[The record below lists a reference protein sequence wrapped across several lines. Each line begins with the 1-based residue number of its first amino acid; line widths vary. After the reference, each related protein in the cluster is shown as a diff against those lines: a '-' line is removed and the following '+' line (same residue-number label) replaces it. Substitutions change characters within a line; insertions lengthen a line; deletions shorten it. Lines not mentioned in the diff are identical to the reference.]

1 MALAKRSPQ
10 VRNWLSNNL
19 TPRQSRELIDSWEF
33 CARTSQLPPPGD
45 WRLWLILTG
54 RAWGK
59 NRAASEWVHDQAA
72 ANPGLAGFLAA
83 RTLGAVGKTIVGH
96 PRSGLLKTQ
105 HASNPCE
112 FKHHLRRVQWANG
125 AYADIHSAEEP
136 DDARGPEYEWGFA
149 DEIGTWK
156 RCVDFEGNTTFENL
170 NFSLRG
176 GRHPRMV
183 AVSTP
188 RPVGLVRETLDRAKR
203 LTSIHVTRGTL
214 YDNAENLAPG
224 YIEDLEDKHRG
235 TRLFRQEVMGELL
248 EDFEDAILTHEQL
261 DMTRVDAAPD
271 LARIVIGVDPAG
283 KSKKKSDNTGIS
295 VSARG
300 VDGSLYVLANR
311 TCKLSPDGWGRRAV
325 EAYDEFGA
333 DLMVAEDNMGGEM
346 VESVIRGVDPH
357 VNVKRR
363 TATRSKTKRA
373 EPVLAFFERGEAH
386 IVGEQTQL
394 EDQLVQFTP
403 SGYVGDSS
411 PDDADAMVWAA
422 SELMLG
428 AQSNWDDMVAAN
440 G

>member
-1 MALAKRSPQ
+1 
-10 VRNWLSNNL
+10 
-19 TPRQSRELIDSWEF
+19 
-33 CARTSQLPPPGD
+33 
-45 WRLWLILTG
+45 
-54 RAWGK
+54 
-59 NRAASEWVHDQAA
+59 
-72 ANPGLAGFLAA
+72 
-83 RTLGAVGKTIVGH
+83 
-96 PRSGLLKTQ
+96 
-105 HASNPCE
+105 
-112 FKHHLRRVQWANG
+112 
-125 AYADIHSAEEP
+125 
-136 DDARGPEYEWGFA
+136 
-149 DEIGTWK
+149 
-156 RCVDFEGNTTFENL
+156 
-170 NFSLRG
+170 
-176 GRHPRMV
+176 MV

-235 TRLFRQEVMGELL
+235 TRLFRQEVLGELL
-248 EDFEDAILTHEQL
+248 EDFEDAILTHDQL

-386 IVGEQTQL
+386 IVGEQTRL

-428 AQSNWDDMVAAN
+428 AQSNWDDMVSAN